1 MTRRQR
7 TFSRVKAALLTR
19 GMKFDIMVI
28 TALVVLLVAALV
40 LAPGRAEAQLTFP
53 RLGMS
58 ASPDFFDPEIT
69 VENGET
75 FTLHV
80 SAVGFEPG
88 LPMDQDVSVLQ
99 WAVHQVCC
107 GAVLNILEVQYNP
120 ALSHSGEPYFGV
132 SSSSETCIS
141 QDSILLA
148 TLTVSMDAPEPG
160 EYLAAAGPFAPAF
173 DCEGNNPLFM
183 DMPMTITVNG
193 EPTPTLGSTWD
204 SLKAI
209 YR

>member
-1 MTRRQR
+1 MIARR
-7 TFSRVKAALLTR
+7 
-19 GMKFDIMVI
+19 
-28 TALVVLLVAALV
+28 LVLV
-40 LAPGRAEAQLTFP
+40 LAALALGAGAASAQFVTFP
-53 RLGMS
+53 RVGLS
-58 ASPDFFDPEIT
+58 AAPDRYEPTLAVEGQDPFDVYVIAVPAE
-69 VENGET
+69 GEAVFGHG
-75 FTLHV
+75 FT
-80 SAVGFEPG
+80 SFE
-88 LPMDQDVSVLQ
+88 
-99 WAVHQVCC
+99 WAVLEACC
-107 GAVLNILEVQYNP
+107 GGAAEVVTETYNP
-120 ALSHSGEPYFGV
+120 ACQHEGGIYAGVTTTLDACTGGEA
-132 SSSSETCIS
+132 
-141 QDSILLA
+141 ILLA